1 MGAKMD
7 QSSNKPLDEDTML
20 KREAADDNIKAFKHL
35 HQEYAPRLRNFF
47 IKRGANKELADDLVQ
62 KIFASLWQRHKNN
75 IKEDYFEA
83 YLYNMARNTL
93 YNEIRLSKKMAGI
106 KSIKHPEFGI
116 PAHRMLSQP
125 EAVLYL
131 KELNEALEKAKTGL
145 TNEQY
150 QALQIAQDPDIDFH
164 RELEELGWPIEA
176 YKSHLKRARK
186 KIREYLKRMLS
197 EDLKHKKH

>member
-1 MGAKMD
+1 MD
-7 QSSNKPLDEDTML
+7 HSYNRPFDENGGL
-20 KREAADDNIKAFKHL
+20 KRDADDSNFETFMRL

-62 KIFASLWQRHKNN
+62 KILASLWQRHKNN

-83 YLYNMARNTL
+83 YSYNMARNTL
-93 YNEIRLSKKMAGI
+93 YNEIRRSKRMAGI
-106 KSIKHPEFGI
+106 KSIKHPKFGI

-150 QALQIAQDPDIDFH
+150 QALNIAQDPDIDFQ
-164 RELEELGWPIEA
+164 RSLEELGWSIEA

-186 KIREYLKRMLS
+186 KIREYIKRNLS
-197 EDLKHKKH
+197 EELKHKKQRK